1 MASMRTLKDPS
12 FGQHFRT
19 MMICTVLFQ
28 MFLQALSVAVTYMYF
43 TNEIKQVSSQVFAAA
58 LVSASQL
65 APL

>member
-1 MASMRTLKDPS
+1 
-12 FGQHFRT
+12 
-19 MMICTVLFQ
+19 MICTVLFQ

-43 TNEIKQVSSQVFAAA
+43 TNEMKQVSSQVFAAA